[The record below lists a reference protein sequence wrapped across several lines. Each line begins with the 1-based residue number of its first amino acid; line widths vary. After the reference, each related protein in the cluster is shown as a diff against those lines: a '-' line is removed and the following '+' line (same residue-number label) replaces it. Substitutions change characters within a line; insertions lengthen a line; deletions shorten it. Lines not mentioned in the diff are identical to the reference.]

1 MIKGSVHFVLNAYK
15 YNYKNCMVLRLIAF
29 MEEYIYKIENKTMN
43 NLILSTSVRR
53 LTLIGLLVGLTF
65 LHQAA
70 FSGNVTDC
78 FCPFRVDGE

>member
-15 YNYKNCMVLRLIAF
+15 HNYKNCMVLRLIAF

-53 LTLIGLLVGLTF
+53 LTLIGLLVGLMS
-65 LHQAA
+65 LHQSA
-70 FSGNVTDC
+70 FL
-78 FCPFRVDGE
+78 EM